1 MKKILVVLLTLV
13 VCFSAIACGA
23 ESEDVRKVES
33 GELSFEIPADWIDD
47 SDEEGLA
54 YSNSAATCGVLV
66 SRHDL
71 SDLPQKEIQSIAT
84 EFADHVIE
92 SNKKEIS
99 DVKKEKIKIDKTVA
113 IRIDYNMN
121 NSDGSNTKMIKIIA
135 ISQDNY
141 LNNITFVLENENEQS
156 GSIETLEK
164 IIKSI
169 QL

>member
-1 MKKILVVLLTLV
+1 MKKILVVLLTLA

-23 ESEDVRKVES
+23 ESGDVRKVES

-47 SDEEGLA
+47 SDKEGLA
-54 YSNSAATCGVLV
+54 YSNSTATCGILV
-66 SRHDL
+66 SRHNL

-84 EFADHVIE
+84 EFAEHFVE

-99 DVKKEKIKIDKTVA
+99 DVKEAKIKIDNTVA

-121 NSDGSNTKMIKIIA
+121 YSDGSNTKEIKIIA
-135 ISQDNY
+135 ISQDDY
-141 LNNITFVLENENEQS
+141 LNNITFILENENEES